1 MNGSMKK
8 LIVPLLAT
16 AAALAMAT
24 GVAQAQQKKTI
35 ALVTNAAADFWTIA
49 GRGLEKAQKE
59 HPEYNIELIVTNE
72 ATAAGQRR
80 ELDDLLVRGVAGI
93 SISVDD
99 APHAT
104 EELNKVAAKTVL
116 ITTDSDAPQSKRLA
130 YIGTDN
136 VAAGRQA
143 GEEIKKA
150 LPNGGKI
157 ALFVGTMDAD
167 NARERVQGI
176 KDAIAGTK
184 VELVDVFTDQVDFA
198 KAKANMENVLV
209 KYPDIALLSGLWS
222 YETPLIYDAVKAAGK
237 AGKVKIV
244 GFDEDQRTLRGI
256 SDGTIESTVVQ
267 QPYEFGYLSATNI
280 IKTLNG
286 DKSWIPAD
294 SKLIVP
300 TKVISKSN
308 VAEFT
313 ADHEGAAEEV
323 TSACFTARRHGRR
336 ASCGRKRRMAETLL
350 ELGGISKT
358 YPGVRALDDVSLRVY
373 RGEVLGLIGE
383 NGAGK
388 STLMRVLGGVIAP
401 SEGVI
406 RIGGSD
412 HARMTVSEATRA
424 GIAFVHQEL
433 NLFEN
438 LDVAANV
445 FIGREKLIGGPLKL
459 VDKRRCAPA

>member
-1 MNGSMKK
+1 MKS
-8 LIVPLLAT
+8 LFVPVLAGVL
-16 AAALAMAT
+16 AAGMFT
-24 GVAQAQQKKTI
+24 GAAQAQEKKTI

-59 HPEYNIELIVTNE
+59 HPEYNIQLIVTGE

-104 EELNKVAAKTVL
+104 EELDKVAAKAVL
-116 ITTDSDAPQSKRLA
+116 ITTDSDAPQSKRVA

-157 ALFVGTMDAD
+157 ALFVGTLDAD
-167 NARERVQGI
+167 NAKERVQGI
-176 KDAIAGTK
+176 KESIAGTK
-184 VELVDVFTDQVDFA
+184 VELVDVYTDQVDFA

-237 AGKVKIV
+237 AGSVKIV

-256 SDGTIESTVVQ
+256 SDGTIQSTIVQ
-267 QPYEFGYLSATNI
+267 QPYEFGYLSAIDI

-294 SKLIVP
+294 GKLIVA
-300 TKVISKSN
+300 TQVIDKSN
-308 VAEFT
+308 VAEF
-313 ADHEGAAEEV
+313 GAKLK
-323 TSACFTARRHGRR
+323 S
-336 ASCGRKRRMAETLL
+336 LL
-350 ELGGISKT
+350 
-358 YPGVRALDDVSLRVY
+358 
-373 RGEVLGLIGE
+373 
-383 NGAGK
+383 GK
-388 STLMRVLGGVIAP
+388 
-401 SEGVI
+401 
-406 RIGGSD
+406 
-412 HARMTVSEATRA
+412 
-424 GIAFVHQEL
+424 
-433 NLFEN
+433 
-438 LDVAANV
+438 
-445 FIGREKLIGGPLKL
+445 
-459 VDKRRCAPA
+459 